1 MTDPRWRQDAP
12 AFGIA
17 IVKLL
22 ELQARMLRVEAA
34 RRAHRAS
41 GMLTLVRKQH
51 G

>member
-1 MTDPRWRQDAP
+1 MTDPKWRQEVP
-12 AFGIA
+12 AFGAA

-34 RRAHRAS
+34 RRARRAAD
-41 GMLTLVRKQH
+41 MLALVR